1 MLNQRLQ
8 TQPLD
13 PAVLQKLGIDPP
25 TGAAPASPAAATQPL
40 APLPSLAP
48 LPQPALPSDQFRTA
62 PLPRQ
67 DGLPAQSNAVSSAL
81 NTRLNPQEAEL
92 LLNVS
97 ANLSSLR
104 QQQPQ
109 QFQTVLAGLQNLR
122 PGQGGQVDFSAL
134 NAEQSQALSG
144 LGLTPQNTYT
154 IFQQLNQMIL
164 PGQTGDSTQAFQKIQ
179 ASVTGF
185 ISNLDL
191 RQQTVST
198 LQQQARDLTAVQ
210 GVVSSLAAGSIS
222 ALLQDKTAGVYD
234 LGVSRITS
242 ENFDLKSGMD
252 YTLARVMLVS
262 QQSPQTLQ
270 QMESLIGRVK
280 QEQPLGPQ
288 DRQLLQQFGLNMN
301 AHNKLE
307 SMVDGQGLDFS
318 AVKQLE
324 DVIYSMK
331 DPSPAYQQVL
341 QASARVIDRSGKVQE
356 IAARIQTQSQVVVG
370 TMAVVEDQTQQ
381 VQKLRTDANF
391 LESRV
396 KFSQQKVDNLTAAMA
411 SATGLFRQGPVNHT
425 LLAAFNIRVD
435 ESNGQRQFFIN
446 NQPVAGLTALKHM
459 GELVREHEAEIRQM
473 FAELTEKKTETVKAS
488 AQLSAAKDNLVAEV
502 QTLEALGQQ
511 AAAAKEELVSAQ
523 ADFQATVVAV
533 ADDLKPDEKEMVST
547 QITPIVSESYEV
559 GLAAAER
566 AEAQVKAV
574 VAEARQVIVA
584 AEVEIAAVAV
594 DQARWEET
602 LGSVAVSLQN
612 LAQQREELNTLIQKE
627 TGAAAPAPPPAPE
640 RSETDTRRAAPPA
653 EEAPALL
660 SDSDNPET
668 VALRRRG
675 QDQVQARIQSAFQD
689 RQNQEKKLNEARDQA
704 RRMDDF
710 HRGAREQLQ
719 AEQQR
724 LRQPD

>member
-25 TGAAPASPAAATQPL
+25 AGTAPATQAAATQPL
-40 APLPSLAP
+40 APLPP
-48 LPQPALPSDQFRTA
+48 LPQPALASDQFRTA

-67 DGLPAQSNAVSSAL
+67 EGLPAQSNAVSSAL

-97 ANLSSLR
+97 ANLASLR

-122 PGQGGQVDFSAL
+122 PGQSGQVDFSGL
-134 NAEQSQALSG
+134 NAEQSQALTG

-154 IFQQLNQMIL
+154 IFQQLNQIIL
-164 PGQTGDSTQAFQKIQ
+164 PNSQADSSQAFQKIQ

-191 RQQTVST
+191 RQQTVSV

-210 GVVSSLAAGSIS
+210 GVVSSLSAGSIS

-242 ENFDLKSGMD
+242 DNFDLKSGMD

-270 QMESLIGRVK
+270 QVEHLIGKVK
-280 QEQPLGPQ
+280 QEQPLQPQ
-288 DRQLLQQFGLNMN
+288 DRQLLQQFGLNIN

-307 SMVDGQGLDFS
+307 SLVDGQGLDFS

-341 QASARVIDRSGKVQE
+341 QASARVIDRSGKMQE
-356 IAARIQTQSQVVVG
+356 IEAQIAQQSQVVLG
-370 TMAVVEDQTQQ
+370 TMAVVEDQTQH
-381 VQKLRTDANF
+381 VQKLRTDTNF

-435 ESNGQRQFFIN
+435 ESNGHRQFFIN

-459 GELVREHEAEIRQM
+459 AELVREHEAEIRQM
-473 FAELTEKKTETVKAS
+473 FTELSEKKTETVKAS
-488 AQLSAAKDNLVAEV
+488 AELSAAKDNLAAEV
-502 QTLEALGQQ
+502 QTLEDLGKQ
-511 AAAAKEELVSAQ
+511 ADVAKSELESAQ

-533 ADDLKPDEKEMVST
+533 ADDLQPEEKELVAT
-547 QITPIVSESYEV
+547 EITPVVSAAYEA
-559 GLAAAER
+559 GMASAER
-566 AEAQVKAV
+566 AQTQVKTV
-574 VAEARQVIVA
+574 VAQARQVMIA
-584 AEVEIAAVAV
+584 AEAEIAAVAA
-594 DQARWEET
+594 DQVRWEAT
-602 LGSVAVSLQN
+602 LGSVQLSLEN
-612 LAQQREELNTLIQKE
+612 LGKQADALDSLIQQQ
-627 TGAAAPAPPPAPE
+627 TPDSTPGPAAVAPEMPEAKDDKGPAPSAAE
-640 RSETDTRRAAPPA
+640 ASE
-653 EEAPALL
+653 LL
-660 SDSDNPET
+660 SGIESPET
-668 VALRRRG
+668 ASLRRRG
-675 QDQVQARIQSAFQD
+675 QDQVQSQIQRAFQD
-689 RQNQEKKLNEARDQA
+689 RQNQEKRLDEARDQA

-710 HRGAREQLQ
+710 HREAREQLKSKQ
-719 AEQQR
+719 ED
-724 LRQPD
+724 LRQAD